1 MQLKLH
7 ARLVVL
13 SACDAARGEIAAGEG
28 MLGLAWGFFVAGCPT
43 LVVSQWRVESA
54 STTKLMLEF
63 HRQLRSGLSTASAL
77 RVAEL
82 KLRQNEEYAHPFY
95 WASFV
100 VAGAGE

>member
-1 MQLKLH
+1 
-7 ARLVVL
+7 
-13 SACDAARGEIAAGEG
+13 
-28 MLGLAWGFFVAGCPT
+28 
-43 LVVSQWRVESA
+43 
-54 STTKLMLEF
+54 MLEF

>member
-1 MQLKLH
+1 MQLKLR

-13 SACDAARGEIAAGEG
+13 SACENGSRGDYRRGRDHG
-28 MLGLAWGFFVAGCPT
+28 VSLGILLLP
-43 LVVSQWRVESA
+43 VVQRW
-54 STTKLMLEF
+54 LF